1 MTGSDARPT
10 VLYASER
17 TFRVWRY
24 GVGHSHLL
32 LRSLPDGSDTTQL
45 DLHFESV
52 HAMRLVTRYEALR
65 VVAVDEPE
73 LSRIFTE
80 SGVPPVWRDAQLIVG
95 LRSRSGTGYVQC
107 GRVVLD
113 RREGRTSDEL
123 DPPGPRD
130 VVWSLRPGGPVTPA
144 SL

>member
-1 MTGSDARPT
+1 MTGSGARPT

-32 LRSLPDGSDTTQL
+32 LRSLPAGRDTTRL
-45 DLHFESV
+45 DLHFEAV

-65 VVAVDEPE
+65 IVAVDEPE
-73 LSRIFTE
+73 FSRVFAE

-107 GRVVLD
+107 GRVILD
-113 RREGRTSDEL
+113 RREGRTGDEL

-130 VVWSLRPGGPVTPA
+130 VVWSLRPGDPTPA
-144 SL
+144 PPP

>member
-1 MTGSDARPT
+1 MSGPDDSPS

-32 LRSLPDGSDTTQL
+32 LRSLPDGEDTTQL
-45 DLHFESV
+45 DLRFEMV
-52 HAMRLVTRYEALR
+52 RAMRLVTRYEALR
-65 VVAVDEPE
+65 VVSVDAGEF
-73 LSRIFTE
+73 SRVFAE
-80 SGVPPVWRDAQLIVG
+80 SGVPPVRRHTQLVVG
-95 LRSRSGTGYVQC
+95 LRSRTGTGYVQC

-113 RREGRTSDEL
+113 RREGRTCDGE

-130 VVWSLRPGGPVTPA
+130 VVWSLRPGGPVPP
-144 SL
+144 SSP

>member
-32 LRSLPDGSDTTQL
+32 LRSLPDGRDTTQL

-52 HAMRLVTRYEALR
+52 HAMRLVTRYEELR

-73 LSRIFTE
+73 LSRIFAE